1 MINQEVVQLV
11 DRFQRI
17 ELHAAH
23 SGREVLRVL
32 INLLLESKET
42 SVSGLTEVLHE
53 NISFLLPSLP
63 PYAPPLNNI
72 NRILLLL
79 ENASTDNSGV
89 DILKNQLEAL
99 SKDTTDPI
107 SNRKRIAQD
116 LAAIL
121 PPNAVV
127 YTHTLSETV
136 LGVLL
141 ELHHMEKLK
150 SVRVTES
157 RPNNDGWETAKR
169 LAEKNLSVQ
178 ITIDAA
184 MPATIENSHLML
196 SGAEIIN
203 QDGSVVGKI
212 GAYPAAVFCQ
222 KYGKPLY
229 IVADSNKI
237 NRIQWSDFYFNPIS
251 AQDLGMDFTN
261 PSLHITGSFFDIT
274 PPNLI
279 NAYATEVG
287 IIEASEIPSIIS
299 NMPVSGWLVQQL
311 REGLQ
316 ETRDF

>member
-150 SVRVTES
+150 SVRVTKS

-311 REGLQ
+311 REGI
-316 ETRDF
+316 TGNN

>member
-311 REGLQ
+311 REGI
-316 ETRDF
+316 TGNN

>member
-23 SGREVLRVL
+23 SGHEVLRVL

-150 SVRVTES
+150 SVRVTKS

-222 KYGKPLY
+222 KYSKPLY

-311 REGLQ
+311 REGI
-316 ETRDF
+316 TGNN